1 MLYDRELQFLRAT
14 LKKNHINSHIVSSD
28 TPVFSILDYTFSV
41 MLSAETTSKTFREL
55 VGDVSERTLYR
66 HTDPIGLCFS
76 YLALPPSEGE
86 KKEILLIGPYFL
98 SEPMS
103 SAVSQICDRLG
114 IQKEHRKY
122 FEEFYFSLNVL
133 SESSPLFTMLDSFCE
148 IIWKTSDYA
157 VVDMSSDTLSPAS
170 PINNTEQNDILVS
183 MKSMEKRYA
192 MENELM
198 EAVTLGKLHRLKSIL
213 SLFSEQSFER
223 RSSDHL
229 RDMKNY
235 GVITNTLLRK
245 AAEQGG
251 VHPMYLDKVSSS
263 FAVKIEQM
271 TSPSSIKD
279 MIGEMFVTYCRLV
292 KKHSLKNY
300 SPIVQKAIVTIDA
313 DLSADLSLST
323 LAESQN
329 VSAGYLCTVF
339 KKETGKTPIEYI
351 REKRINHAC
360 HLLATTHLQVQT
372 IALNCGIVDVQYFSK
387 TFKKMIGKTPKE
399 FREHVKNNAF

>member
-1 MLYDRELQFLRAT
+1 MLYDRELQFLRDT
-14 LKKNHINSHIVSSD
+14 FKKNHIDSYILSPD
-28 TPVFSILDYTFSV
+28 TPILSILDDTFV
-41 MLSAETTSKTFREL
+41 AMLGAERTSQTLRDIIGE
-55 VGDVSERTLYR
+55 VAPQTLYR

-76 YLALPPSEGE
+76 YLLLHSNDE
-86 KKEILLIGPYFL
+86 KEDILVIGPYFL
-98 SEPMS
+98 SPPIENG
-103 SAVSQICDRLG
+103 VSEICAKLG
-114 IQKEHRKY
+114 IHKQHLKY
-122 FEEFYFSLNVL
+122 FEEFYYSLSILAENN
-133 SESSPLFTMLDSFCE
+133 PLLIMLDTFCE
-148 IIWKTSDYA
+148 IIWGTSDYS
-157 VVDMSSDTLSPAS
+157 VTDMSSDTLTPAS

-198 EAVTLGKLHRLKSIL
+198 EAVSLGKLHRLKSIL
-213 SLFSEQSFER
+213 TMFSDQSFER

-235 GVITNTLLRK
+235 GIITNTLLRK

-279 MIGEMFVTYCRLV
+279 MIGEMFITYCRLV

-329 VSAGYLCTVF
+329 VSAGYLCTIF

-387 TFKKMIGKTPKE
+387 TFKKIVGKTPKE
-399 FREHVKNNAF
+399 FREYMKK